1 MTVDAAGLAEQV
13 KRLADRLEADPQLRF
28 SAEEIES
35 LREGIV
41 FIERVKALGW
51 WGQRLLVLMAGLV
64 AILSQWERI
73 RALWGGAP

>member
-1 MTVDAAGLAEQV
+1 M
-13 KRLADRLEADPQLRF
+13 KRLADRLEADPQLPF
-28 SAEEIES
+28 SHEEIEA

-64 AILSQWERI
+64 AILSQWERV
-73 RALWGGAP
+73 RALFGGAP

>member
-1 MTVDAAGLAEQV
+1 MSIDPAGLAEQV
-13 KRLADRLEADPQLRF
+13 KRLADRLEADPRYPF
-28 SAEEIES
+28 SEEEIAS

-41 FIERVKALGW
+41 FIERLKALGW

-64 AILSQWERI
+64 GVLSQWERI

>member
-1 MTVDAAGLAEQV
+1 MTIDPADLAQQV
-13 KRLADRLEADPQLRF
+13 KRLADRLEADPQLPF
-28 SAEEIES
+28 SHEEIEA

-64 AILSQWERI
+64 AILSQWERV
-73 RALWGGAP
+73 RALFGGAP

>member
-1 MTVDAAGLAEQV
+1 MTVDPANLAEQV
-13 KRLADRLEADPQLRF
+13 KRLADRLEADPQYPF
-28 SAEEIES
+28 SAEEIAS

-51 WGQRLLVLMAGLV
+51 WGQKLLLLMAGAV

-73 RALWGGAP
+73 RAVVGASP

>member
-1 MTVDAAGLAEQV
+1 MTIDPADLAQQV
-13 KRLADRLEADPQLRF
+13 KRLADRLEADPQLPF
-28 SAEEIES
+28 SAEEIAS

-51 WGQRLLVLMAGLV
+51 WGQRLLVLMAGVV

-73 RALWGGAP
+73 RAVFGGGP